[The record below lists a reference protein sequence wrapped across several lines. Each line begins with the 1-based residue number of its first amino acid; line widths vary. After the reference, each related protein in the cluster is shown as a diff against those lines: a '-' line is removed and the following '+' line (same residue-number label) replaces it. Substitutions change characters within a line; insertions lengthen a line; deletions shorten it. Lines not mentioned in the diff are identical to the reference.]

1 MAFLGRKV
9 CTLYPQRFC
18 QWPAPTECPVAEGKG
33 LRVSWSPFHHGGHYL
48 EHWSCSVDAGEVDGN
63 STTLSSISTEEH
75 RTQAAQAARHTDSV
89 TLRREFLE
97 DCGSFQHCCGV
108 KLFVKEGST
117 QSLLEDLKILAECRR
132 RALPGGHRRVFRTRT
147 SLTWSMP
154 TGSTSSA
161 GTGNP
166 PAHPGPWSLCP
177 TEPGSTVAAM
187 MSWRGCW
194 WGSGCWCSP
203 MTTCLK
209 NMLIFLAFVN
219 MRVTLLPEEFPGA
232 QPVVGSVKSR
242 VRSGREALA
251 ASMSLPVGHGQ
262 SEGERMVVSDFQVF
276 IRDVLQHVDVVQKDH
291 PGLPIFLLGHSMVP
305 SSGLWAGTT
314 APLETRAGAV
324 RSRHWGRPRPS
335 RCREAP
341 SPSSRLRRGPAT
353 SPAWFSS
360 PRWFLPIPSLPRLSR
375 SLLRKFSTSSCR
387 TCPWAGSMLVCSHG
401 IRQRWTT
408 TTLTPSSAGRG

>member
-251 ASMSLPVGHGQ
+251 ASMSLPDWELPDNVLPGCLSKEFPPRECFFTQNYSRGPEMEILKAFWCRY
-262 SEGERMVVSDFQVF
+262 EGERSREETGQPGGDRPC
-276 IRDVLQHVDVVQKDH
+276 RDGSRIGDRVK
-291 PGLPIFLLGHSMVP
+291 LPRG
-305 SSGLWAGTT
+305 A
-314 APLETRAGAV
+314 AETFGDACARDG
-324 RSRHWGRPRPS
+324 
-335 RCREAP
+335 
-341 SPSSRLRRGPAT
+341 SPSAVAHHRHG
-353 SPAWFSS
+353 
-360 PRWFLPIPSLPRLSR
+360 RLSVSHEIR
-375 SLLRKFSTSSCR
+375 LTLRPF
-387 TCPWAGSMLVCSHG
+387 
-401 IRQRWTT
+401 
-408 TTLTPSSAGRG
+408 

>member
-203 MTTCLK
+203 MTTLATGRARGRGWWCL
-209 NMLIFLAFVN
+209 
-219 MRVTLLPEEFPGA
+219 T
-232 QPVVGSVKSR
+232 SR
-242 VRSGREALA
+242 CSSGMCCSTWMWCRRTTR
-251 ASMSLPVGHGQ
+251 G
-262 SEGERMVVSDFQVF
+262 F
-276 IRDVLQHVDVVQKDH
+276 
-291 PGLPIFLLGHSMVP
+291 P
-305 SSGLWAGTT
+305 SSSWAT
-314 APLETRAGAV
+314 P
-324 RSRHWGRPRPS
+324 W
-335 RCREAP
+335 EAP